1 MTASELIQQ
10 EQAIVQHY
18 FISLKE
24 YQDRKKQVTK
34 TSEKQKKDALNSQ
47 KEQKAEAQA
56 KLEEVSE
63 VRDTLLGSLETSQR
77 EKLQKR
83 GEALGFAPLTGY
95 AFEQKMG
102 TYLYIQEQL
111 KDSILAFVKAKGNIQ
126 AKITRY
132 ADVLSVI
139 SIILVALL
147 ISIFSSIFN
156 DISFSLFALLGG
168 ILLAVIC
175 YFIVN
180 QGIWAKPR
188 NEFKTMELCI
198 SAAEETCNQQLNA
211 LDISTQNRMKE
222 IDAEKSRNDQQVDQ
236 WWLRNLADL
245 RQQCNNFTSTTCDK
259 GLIGAEWNDQ
269 SWRTWQ
275 HGTNVFP
282 LTRLGTFAFDPTYD
296 LPSIPALIACP
307 GGGNILIKAS
317 GEAKQ
322 TATAAI
328 QSVMLRLL
336 ATQPGGKVRFTLIDP
351 VGLGQ
356 NVAIFMLLTE
366 YDEALVNSRAWTEP
380 RHIEKQLENL
390 SELMETVIQK
400 YLRGQYNSIEE
411 YNKDN
416 GDVPEPY
423 RVLVVIGF
431 PNNFNEETAR
441 RLINIATNGP
451 KCGLSTIV
459 MLDTEGQL
467 PYGFNTADLERV
479 STVINWNGNSFNW
492 DDPDF
497 SSLQLHLDS
506 PPELEQSNSILKA
519 VGKAAKN
526 ANRVEVK
533 FSKIAPLDKR
543 DRWWTGNTQN
553 ELSVPLGQAGANK
566 YQHLELGHGTAQHVL
581 VVGKTGSGKTNLLH
595 VIITYLCLM
604 YSPNELELYLVDFKT
619 VGFTAYAAHRLPHAR
634 VVAIQSEREFGL
646 SVLKGLDTEL
656 ERRKNLFSRN
666 GAHDIIQYRK
676 SYSQERLPRIL
687 LLVDEFQEF
696 FTYDDE
702 VAQQAALLLDRLVR
716 QGRAFGMHI
725 MLGSQTLSGAY
736 SLARSTISQMAVRI
750 ALQCEEADS
759 RLVLS
764 DENPAAR
771 SLTRSGEAIYNAA
784 NGMVE
789 GNNPFQSFRLA
800 EEELE
805 VYLAQIQQLAQH
817 QSYISPWKQIVF
829 DGNKNASVVEN
840 SFLANALVSSTMLQP
855 QKGVDIWIGDPIAI
869 KEPTAAHIRS
879 QTASNLLIVG
889 QQDEAAQGMFINA
902 LLSVAAQ
909 YPEGSAYIFLCDLMS
924 GAELDN
930 AGLLERYG
938 QSMPSKVQVI
948 NRRNLTTTVARI
960 CEEVERRMEV
970 NPSNVPAIY
979 LFIYGLQRAR
989 DLRPTEEFGF
999 SLPGTDDAIDRPNPS
1014 KQFSTILREGPELK
1028 VHTLAW
1034 CDTMTNLN

>member
-1 MTASELIQQ
+1 M
-10 EQAIVQHY
+10 
-18 FISLKE
+18 
-24 YQDRKKQVTK
+24 
-34 TSEKQKKDALNSQ
+34 
-47 KEQKAEAQA
+47 
-56 KLEEVSE
+56 
-63 VRDTLLGSLETSQR
+63 DT
-77 EKLQKR
+77 
-83 GEALGFAPLTGY
+83 Y
-95 AFEQKMG
+95 HH
-102 TYLYIQEQL
+102 IQEQL
-111 KDSILAFVKAKGNIQ
+111 KDSIIAFVKAKGSIQ

-132 ADVLSVI
+132 ADVLSAI
-139 SIILVALL
+139 SIILLALL
-147 ISIFSSIFN
+147 ISLVSSIFN
-156 DISFSLFALLGG
+156 DISFSLFALFGG
-168 ILLAVIC
+168 VLLAVIC

-198 SAAEETCNQQLNA
+198 SAAEESCNQQLQA
-211 LDISTQNRMKE
+211 IEISTQNRMKE
-222 IDAEKSRNDQQVDQ
+222 INDEKSRAGQQVDQ
-236 WWLRNLADL
+236 WWQDMLTDL
-245 RQQCNNFTSTTCDK
+245 RQQCSNLTKLTYDK
-259 GLIGAEWNDQ
+259 GLIGAGWNDE

-275 HGTNVFP
+275 PGMDVFP
-282 LTRLGTFAFDPTYD
+282 LTRLGTFAFDPSYN
-296 LPSIPALIACP
+296 LPEIPALIACP
-307 GGGNILIKAS
+307 GGDNILIKAS
-317 GEAKQ
+317 GVAKQ
-322 TATAAI
+322 TAIAAI

-356 NVAIFMLLTE
+356 NVATFMLLTD
-366 YDEALVNSRAWTEP
+366 YDETLVNSRAWTEP

-390 SELMETVIQK
+390 SEHMETVIQK

-423 RVLVVIGF
+423 RVLIVIGF
-431 PNNFNEETAR
+431 PNNFNDETAR

-451 KCGLSTIV
+451 RCGISTIV

-492 DDPDF
+492 DDLDF

-506 PPELEQSNSILKA
+506 PPELEDGKKILEA
-519 VGKAAKN
+519 VGEAAKN
-526 ANRVEVK
+526 SNRVEVK
-533 FSKIAPLDKR
+533 FNKIAPLNKR
-543 DRWWTGNTQN
+543 DRWWTSNAQTG
-553 ELSVPLGQAGANK
+553 LSVPLGIVGNK

-604 YSPNELELYLVDFKT
+604 YSPYELELYLVDFKT

-656 ERRKNLFSRN
+656 EHRKNLFSRN
-666 GAHDIIQYRK
+666 GVHDIIQYRK

-771 SLTRSGEAIYNAA
+771 LLTRSGEAIYNAA
-784 NGMVE
+784 NGMVG

-805 VYLAQIQQLAQH
+805 VYLTQIQQIAQL
-817 QSYISPWKQIVF
+817 QGYIPPWKQIVF
-829 DGNKNASVVEN
+829 DGNKNASVVDN
-840 SFLANALVSSTMLQP
+840 SFLANALASSTMVQP
-855 QKGVDIWIGDPIAI
+855 QKGIDIWIGDPIAI

-879 QTASNLLIVG
+879 QAASNLLVVG
-889 QQDEAAQGMFINA
+889 QQDEAAQGMFITA

-909 YPEGSAYIFLCDLMS
+909 YPEGSAYIFLCDLLS
-924 GAELDN
+924 GTELDN
-930 AGLLERYG
+930 AGLLEHYG

-970 NPSNVPAIY
+970 NPGSAPAIY

-989 DLRPTEEFGF
+989 DLRPSDEFGF
-999 SLPGTDDAIDRPNPS
+999 SLPGTDDFMDRPTPS
-1014 KQFSTILREGPELK
+1014 KQFSTIIREGPELK